1 MSDQETKERA
11 SQAAGQQKTQ
21 KKPQGSG
28 ETKRTVIVAGLANIV
43 VAVIKAIAGILT
55 GSSAMLAEAAHS
67 VADTLNQVFLL
78 TSISRSSRP
87 PDDEH
92 PFGYG
97 QERYFWSLLA
107 AFGIFMLGAG
117 FSVFEGVLA
126 LMKPNSD
133 SGSALIAYIVL
144 ILAGSAEATSFVR
157 AYLQMRREAREEHT
171 ELLEHVRR
179 SPDTTVKAALFED
192 SAAMVGLALAA
203 LGIGLRQLT
212 GSGIYDGA
220 ASIAIG
226 VLLVVVAFRLGLDN
240 KDLLVGKAA
249 DQRDLDQL
257 RQVIESTKGVDEV
270 REVLTM
276 HLGPE
281 HLIVAA
287 RVSLTDGLSSD
298 DAEDLADQIDRK
310 LNEAIPEVS
319 HVFIDPT
326 PREAERRERAA
337 RRAEL
342 DKDGG
347 FAGPGGNANL
357 GQQPAGSR
365 ADRSAG

>member
-1 MSDQETKERA
+1 MSDHDKQP
-11 SQAAGQQKTQ
+11 QQ
-21 KKPQGSG
+21 QGSV
-28 ETKRTVIVAGLANIV
+28 ETKRTVIVAGAANIF
-43 VAVIKAIAGILT
+43 VAVIKAIAGVLT

-78 TSISRSSRP
+78 TSISKSKRA
-87 PDDEH
+87 PDEEH

-107 AFGIFMLGAG
+107 AFGIFILGAG

-126 LMKPNSD
+126 LMKPHSD

-144 ILAGSAEATSFVR
+144 VVAGSAEATSFLR
-157 AYLQMRREAREEHT
+157 AYRQMHKEAKQENT
-171 ELLEHVRR
+171 DLVEHVQS

-192 SAAMVGLALAA
+192 AAAMVGLALAA

-212 GSGIYDGA
+212 GSGAYDGA

-240 KDLLVGKAA
+240 KDLLIGKAA
-249 DQRDLDQL
+249 NKRDLDAI
-257 RQVIESTKGVDEV
+257 RHVIESTSGIDGV
-270 REVLTM
+270 RELLTM

-287 RVSLTDGLSSD
+287 KVSLVDGLSSD

-310 LNEAIPEVS
+310 LCEAVPEVS
-319 HVFIDPT
+319 HVFVDPT
-326 PREAERRERAA
+326 PREAERRERATRRERLGLSDQDGAHDASEGLGTGSTQPGA
-337 RRAEL
+337 RDQEPSGARAE
-342 DKDGG
+342 
-347 FAGPGGNANL
+347 
-357 GQQPAGSR
+357 
-365 ADRSAG
+365 